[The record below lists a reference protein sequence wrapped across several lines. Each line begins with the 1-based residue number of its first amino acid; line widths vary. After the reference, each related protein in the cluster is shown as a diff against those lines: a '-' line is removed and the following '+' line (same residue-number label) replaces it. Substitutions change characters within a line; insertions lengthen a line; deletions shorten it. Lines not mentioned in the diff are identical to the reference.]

1 MKHLLLTT
9 IAAVLLEGTAFAD
22 PIHDA
27 AKNGNLALVQ
37 AGLEK
42 GVDVNLK
49 DAKSMQET
57 PLHFAAE
64 HGHTELCQFL
74 LDNGARPSLTV
85 RYRGKTPKVWAELGG
100 HSECAAIL

>member
-1 MKHLLLTT
+1 MT
-9 IAAVLLEGTAFAD
+9 IAAVLVVGSVLAD

-37 AGLEK
+37 AELEK

-64 HGHTELCQFL
+64 EGQTEVAKL
-74 LDNGARPSLTV
+74 LIAKGANAVSYTHLTLPT
-85 RYRGKTPKVWAELGG
+85 KA
-100 HSECAAIL
+100 

>member
-1 MKHLLLTT
+1 MKQVLLTT
-9 IAAVLLEGTAFAD
+9 MSSVVMVVSVLAD

-37 AGLEK
+37 AELEK

-64 HGHTELCQFL
+64 GGQTEVAKLLIAKGANVNAIYRFGHMRIPT
-74 LDNGARPSLTV
+74 
-85 RYRGKTPKVWAELGG
+85 TP
-100 HSECAAIL
+100 

>member
-1 MKHLLLTT
+1 MT
-9 IAAVLLEGTAFAD
+9 IAAVLGVGSVFAD

-27 AKNGNLALVQ
+27 AKNGNLALLL
-37 AGLEK
+37 AELEK

-64 HGHTELCQFL
+64 GVV
-74 LDNGARPSLTV
+74 NN
-85 RYRGKTPKVWAELGG
+85 
-100 HSECAAIL
+100 SENWNKII